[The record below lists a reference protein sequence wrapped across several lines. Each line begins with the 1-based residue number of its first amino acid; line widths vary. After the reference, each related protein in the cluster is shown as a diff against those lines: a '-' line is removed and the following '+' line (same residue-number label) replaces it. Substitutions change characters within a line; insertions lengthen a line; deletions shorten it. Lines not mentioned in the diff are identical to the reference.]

1 MIKKNKLPYNN
12 LNKESI
18 LQMIINYEKNS
29 KANKSEAMLNRKTH
43 RKKTRP
49 KEILSTE
56 RIGKRYAEA
65 NEEDFEEVYANQEQL
80 RYDDRSKKNRA
91 LAPSSLYK
99 TNINTRSRRLTT
111 KSDNFGNLPRQN
123 IPDTNISYRTT
134 QSNLVEF
141 IYN

>member
-56 RIGKRYAEA
+56 RIGKRYAGA
-65 NEEDFEEVYANQEQL
+65 NEEDFEEIYANEEQL
-80 RYDDRSKKNRA
+80 RYDDRSKKNRS

-111 KSDNFGNLPRQN
+111 KSDNFENLSRQN

-134 QSNLVEF
+134 QSNLVKF
-141 IYN
+141 IYY